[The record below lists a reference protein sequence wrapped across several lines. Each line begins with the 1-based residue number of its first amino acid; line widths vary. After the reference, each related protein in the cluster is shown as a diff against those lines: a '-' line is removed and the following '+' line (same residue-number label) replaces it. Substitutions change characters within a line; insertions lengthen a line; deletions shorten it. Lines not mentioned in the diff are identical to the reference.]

1 MTQTR
6 PRLDDDQAAEV
17 QAYASAWHL
26 TFSTAVKILIRA
38 GLDAAPV
45 PRANENGKEKP

>member
-26 TFSTAVKILIRA
+26 TFSTAVKILLRA
-38 GLDAAPV
+38 GLDAAPI
-45 PRANENGKEKP
+45 PRKEEKP